1 MFAYKWTPL
10 LGLVFGALIAA
21 GVVWLF
27 EQPARPLTT
36 AQLVLLFGLSC
47 LPGLGLAM
55 LIDPQPRRVKKH
67 YLQFDF
73 YRDAGAKEA
82 ATGGGSEADGS

>member
-10 LGLVFGALIAA
+10 LGLVLGALIAA

-36 AQLVLLFGLSC
+36 AQLVLLFVLAC

-55 LIDPQPRRVKKH
+55 LIDPKPRQVKKH

-82 ATGGGSEADGS
+82 ATGGDSEADGS